1 MIKNIELI
9 LSYLVIV
16 SALQFAVM
24 ISIATNLNFSPEQ
37 MAAPGMVI
45 AFFTACSLTIVK
57 LKDLTASRKIYAMS
71 AFANIMTL
79 SYAIALS
86 LQDPTNVGK
95 VITTLLMSVISLLS
109 ILGWF
114 NFKTSN
120 TQQSIKVNQLAK

>member
-9 LSYLVIV
+9 LSYLVIA

-24 ISIATNLNFSPEQ
+24 ISIATNFSFSPQQ

-45 AFFTACSLTIVK
+45 AFVTSCSLTIVK

-71 AFANIMTL
+71 ALSNALTL
-79 SYAIALS
+79 SFATALS

-95 VITTLLMSVISLLS
+95 VITTLLMAVISLLS

-114 NFKTSN
+114 KFKTSN
-120 TQQSIKVNQLAK
+120 TQQSIRVNQLAK